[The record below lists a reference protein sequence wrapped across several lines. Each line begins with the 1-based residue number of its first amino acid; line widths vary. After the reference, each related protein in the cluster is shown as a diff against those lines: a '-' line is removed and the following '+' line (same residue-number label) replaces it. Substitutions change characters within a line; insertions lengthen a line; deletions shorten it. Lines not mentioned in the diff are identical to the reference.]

1 MSTSSIIDVP
11 KKAQDKDQLGID
23 AYKNGLTGFINTA
36 QTPLTIA
43 IQGEWGS
50 GKTSLMNAIRHDL
63 CENENSFFGIW
74 INTWEYSL
82 LTDEYTTMTNIIQGI
97 ISSVIQVL
105 EKDKNQNLED
115 LKKKAVGFFKA
126 AARSAAKMG
135 ANAATAGI
143 AGDATDAFFEAADKQ
158 SSLRELHTELQK
170 QINQTIEHNENAKG
184 FLFFIDDLDRINP
197 PVAVQILELLKNI
210 FDLENCIFMLAI
222 DYDVV
227 VKGLEP
233 KFGKKTAENEREFRS
248 FFEKIIQL
256 PFTMPIGQYRV
267 NDLIIDNLKQLQYF
281 NEGELTPDISDV
293 IVDISNLTVG
303 SNPRAIKRL
312 LNSLSL
318 VRSIMIAV
326 EKDSKPSAFE
336 QLINI
341 GVFSIQ
347 IAYPLIFK
355 VLERFPD
362 FTAWNDEVVETFK
375 LKTIDASLKE
385 KLSQNE
391 YFDEEWEQVLYQ
403 LCQRETFLSNRAM
416 QISRLF
422 NTLKNRIE
430 LNATN
435 VSNDTDQTESQ
446 DVTLLDVMTN
456 AIQIASV
463 TSYDNNIEEPKAKE
477 IHKSGFLKGLR
488 ERIKNNL
495 MQQAASKNIEILYQQ
510 KAVKSN
516 LTFLIQKG
524 KHRYR
529 LDFSVHTSAKEYSIL
544 ARYGSW
550 YFVKAIHNDF
560 YKNLEEPEAKE
571 LNAKERFE
579 GMLLKMEELNKE
591 LPENYELNHN
601 VLTNDKHNTVVAT
614 MNVKTP
620 NAWAFIKDQQELD
633 IYLDKIIKFLE
644 AVRDIKIGNS

>member
-1 MSTSSIIDVP
+1 MSTSSIIDIP
-11 KKAQDKDQLGID
+11 KKAGDKDQLGIE
-23 AYKNGLTGFINTA
+23 AYKNGLTNFIDSA

-50 GKTSLMNAIRHDL
+50 GKTSLMNAIKHDL
-63 CENENSFFGIW
+63 CDSNSKFHGIW

-97 ISSVIQVL
+97 IASVISEL
-105 EKDKNQNLED
+105 SKDENQD
-115 LKKKAVGFFKA
+115 LHALKSKAVNFFKA
-126 AARSAAKMG
+126 ATRGATKFG
-135 ANAATAGI
+135 ANALTAGV
-143 AGDATDAFFEAADKQ
+143 AGDATDAFFESTEKQ
-158 SSLRELHTELQK
+158 SSLRDLHSELQE
-170 QINQTIEHNENAKG
+170 QINISVEKNKDIKG

-210 FDLENCIFMLAI
+210 FDLENCIFILAI
-222 DYDVV
+222 DYEVV

-233 KFGKKTAENEREFRS
+233 KFGKKTTENEREFRS

-267 NDLIIDNLKQLQYF
+267 NDLIIDNLIKLQYF
-281 NEGELTPDISDV
+281 NDGELTPEISDV

-318 VRSIMIAV
+318 VRSIMLAV
-326 EKDSKPSAFE
+326 ENESKPTAFE

-347 IAYPLIFK
+347 IAYPLLFR
-355 VLERFPD
+355 VLERYPD
-362 FTAWNDEVVETFK
+362 FTAWNDEVMETFK
-375 LKTIDASLKE
+375 LKTIDADLKE
-385 KLSQNE
+385 KLSKNE

-403 LCQRETFLSNRAM
+403 LCQRENFLSNRAM

-422 NTLKNRIE
+422 NTLKIRIE
-430 LNATN
+430 SNATDEA
-435 VSNDTDQTESQ
+435 NDSQ

-463 TSYDNNIEEPKAKE
+463 TSYDTNIEESKVKE

-488 ERIKNNL
+488 GRIKTSL
-495 MQQAASKNIEILYQQ
+495 LEQAVTKNIKMLYQQ

-516 LTFLIQKG
+516 LTFLIEKENH
-524 KHRYR
+524 KYR
-529 LDFSVHTSAKEYSIL
+529 LDLSVHTSAKEYRIQ
-544 ARYGSW
+544 ARYGCW
-550 YFVKAIHNDF
+550 YFVKARHSNF
-560 YKNLEEPEAKE
+560 ESNLEESEAKAVK
-571 LNAKERFE
+571 AKERFE
-579 GMLLKMEELNKE
+579 GMLSKMDVLSKE
-591 LPENYELNHN
+591 LPDNYYLNHY
-601 VLTNDKHNTVVAT
+601 VLTNDKHNTIVAT
-614 MNVKTP
+614 MNVTTP
-620 NAWAFIKDQQELD
+620 NAWGFIKDEQALE
-633 IYLDKIIKFLE
+633 IYLDKLIKFLE
-644 AVRDIKIGNS
+644 TVEDIKIVGW

>member
-11 KKAQDKDQLGID
+11 KRAIDKDQLGID
-23 AYKNGLTGFINTA
+23 AYKNGLTGFIKTA

-63 CENENSFFGIW
+63 CENQKGFYGIW

-105 EKDKNQNLED
+105 EKDKNQNLD
-115 LKKKAVGFFKA
+115 VLKKKAVGFFKA
-126 AARSAAKMG
+126 AAQSALKIG

-143 AGDATDAFFEAADKQ
+143 AGDATDTFFESAEKQ
-158 SSLRELHTELQK
+158 SSLRELHSELQK
-170 QINQTIEHNENAKG
+170 QINKSIESNESAKG

-233 KFGKKTAENEREFRS
+233 KFGKKTPENEREFRS

-267 NDLIIDNLKQLQYF
+267 NDLIIDNLKKLQYF
-281 NEGELTPDISDV
+281 NEGELTTEVAEV

-318 VRSIMIAV
+318 VRSIMLAV
-326 EKDSKPSAFE
+326 EKESKPTAFE

-355 VLERFPD
+355 VLERYPD
-362 FTAWNDEVVETFK
+362 YTAWNDEVIETFK
-375 LKTIDASLKE
+375 LKSIDPDLKE

-391 YFDEEWEQVLYQ
+391 YFDEEWEQILYQ
-403 LCQRETFLSNRAM
+403 LCQRENFLSNRAM

-422 NTLKNRIE
+422 NTLKTRIE
-430 LNATN
+430 SNATN
-435 VSNDTDQTESQ
+435 ASGDSEDVSLS
-446 DVTLLDVMTN
+446 DVMTN

-463 TSYDNNIEEPKAKE
+463 TSYDNSVEEPKAKE

-488 ERIKNNL
+488 DRIHLKL
-495 MQQAASKNIEILYQQ
+495 IDQAKEKNIVLLYEQ

-516 LTFLIQKG
+516 LTFLQKKG
-524 KHRYR
+524 VHKYR
-529 LDFSVHTSAKEYSIL
+529 VDISIHAGAKEYSLIV
-544 ARYGSW
+544 RFECW
-550 YFVKAIHNDF
+550 YYVKAIHNDF
-560 YKNLEEPEAKE
+560 YKNLEEPHAKSTQ
-571 LNAKERFE
+571 AKERYETTLQNLEQF
-579 GMLLKMEELNKE
+579 KKE
-591 LPENYELNHN
+591 LPENWSLRHHFQNN
-601 VLTNDKHNTVVAT
+601 NKHNTVVFLMGT
-614 MNVKTP
+614 KTP
-620 NAWAFIKDQQELD
+620 NAWAYIKDPAEMELFVKRL
-633 IYLDKIIKFLE
+633 ISFLDAIKE
-644 AVRDIKIGNS
+644 IKIVNIEQ

>member
-1 MSTSSIIDVP
+1 MNTSSIIDVP

-50 GKTSLMNAIRHDL
+50 GKTSLMNAIKHDL
-63 CENENSFFGIW
+63 CADQNGFYGIW

-97 ISSVIQVL
+97 IASVIRVL

-126 AARSAAKMG
+126 AARSAAKVG

-143 AGDATDAFFEAADKQ
+143 AGDATDAFFESSEKQ
-158 SSLRELHTELQK
+158 SSLRELHTELQN
-170 QINQTIEHNENAKG
+170 QINKSIGNKENAKG

-210 FDLENCIFMLAI
+210 FDLENCIFILAI

-233 KFGKKTAENEREFRS
+233 KFGKKTPENEREFRS

-267 NDLIIDNLKQLQYF
+267 NDLIIDNLNQLQYF
-281 NEGELTPDISDV
+281 NEGELTPEVSDT

-318 VRSIMIAV
+318 VRSIMLAV
-326 EKDSKPSAFE
+326 ESESKPTAFE
-336 QLINI
+336 QLTNI

-347 IAYPLIFK
+347 IAYPLLFR
-355 VLERFPD
+355 VLERYPD
-362 FTAWNDEVVETFK
+362 FTAWNDEVIETFK
-375 LKTIDASLKE
+375 LKPLDAELKD

-391 YFDEEWEQVLYQ
+391 YFDEQWEQILYQ
-403 LCQRETFLSNRAM
+403 LCQRENFLSNRAM

-422 NTLKNRIE
+422 NTLKIQIE
-430 LNATN
+430 RNAAKT
-435 VSNDTDQTESQ
+435 SGDSQ

-463 TSYDNNIEEPKAKE
+463 TSYDVANEEPKVKE
-477 IHKSGFLKGLR
+477 IHKSGFLKGVR
-488 ERIKNNL
+488 KRIKETL
-495 MQQAASKNIEILYQQ
+495 IDQGKLKGIEILYQQ

-524 KHRYR
+524 KHKYR
-529 LDFSVHTSAKEYSIL
+529 LDISIHTGAKEYRL
-544 ARYGSW
+544 QTRFECW
-550 YFVKAIHNDF
+550 YYVKAIHNDF
-560 YKNLEEPEAKE
+560 LRNLDEPEAKE
-571 LNAKERFE
+571 KNAKARFND
-579 GMLLKMEELNKE
+579 MLQKMENLSNE
-591 LPENYELNHN
+591 LPDNYELSHH
-601 VLTNDKHNTVVAT
+601 VLTNDSHNTIAT
-614 MNVKTP
+614 KMTVKTP
-620 NAWAFIKDQQELD
+620 NAWVFINDEQELKVYVD
-633 IYLDKIIKFLE
+633 AVIKFLE
-644 AVRDIKIGNS
+644 MVEGIKIVDL

>member
-63 CENENSFFGIW
+63 CENENSFYGIW

-143 AGDATDAFFEAADKQ
+143 AGDATDAFFEASDKQ

-170 QINQTIEHNENAKG
+170 QINESIEHNEKTKG

-210 FDLENCIFMLAI
+210 FDLENCIFILAI

-233 KFGKKTAENEREFRS
+233 KFGKKTPENEREFRS

-267 NDLIIDNLKQLQYF
+267 EDLIIDNLKQLHYF
-281 NEGELTPDISDV
+281 NEGELTADISNT

-318 VRSIMIAV
+318 VRSIMLAV
-326 EKDSKPSAFE
+326 ESESKPTAFE

-347 IAYPLIFK
+347 IAYPLLSR
-355 VLERFPD
+355 VLERYPD

-375 LKTIDASLKE
+375 LQAIDADLKE
-385 KLSQNE
+385 KLSKNE
-391 YFDEEWEQVLYQ
+391 YFDEEWEQILYQ
-403 LCQRETFLSNRAM
+403 LCQRENFLNNRAM

-422 NTLKNRIE
+422 NTLKTIIE
-430 LNATN
+430 NNA
-435 VSNDTDQTESQ
+435 SNGANDSQ
-446 DVTLLDVMTN
+446 DISLLDVMTN
-456 AIQIASV
+456 AIQVASV
-463 TSYDNNIEEPKAKE
+463 TSYDAANEEPKVKE
-477 IHKSGFLKGLR
+477 IHKSGFLKGVR
-488 ERIKNNL
+488 ERIKRKLIDQGKLNG
-495 MQQAASKNIEILYQQ
+495 IEILYQQ

-516 LTFLIQKG
+516 LTFLIPKG
-524 KHRYR
+524 KHNYR
-529 LDFSVHTSAKEYSIL
+529 LDISLHTEAKEYRMQ
-544 ARYGSW
+544 ARYECW
-550 YFVKAIHNDF
+550 YYVKAKHGDF
-560 YKNLEEPEAKE
+560 NRNLVEPEAKHIK
-571 LNAKERFE
+571 AKERFDA
-579 GMLLKMEELNKE
+579 MLGKMDNLSKD
-591 LPENYELNHN
+591 LTSNYSFKHY
-601 VLTNDKHNTVVAT
+601 VLTNDKHNTIVAT
-614 MNVKTP
+614 MSVSMP
-620 NAWAFIKDQQELD
+620 NAWGFIKNEEEMVDYVTNL
-633 IYLDKIIKFLE
+633 IKFLE
-644 AVRDIKIGNS
+644 VVEDIKIVGF

>member
-11 KKAQDKDQLGID
+11 KKAGDKDQLGID

-43 IQGEWGS
+43 VQGEWGS

-63 CENENSFFGIW
+63 CEENKGFYGVW

-97 ISSVIQVL
+97 ISSVIHVL
-105 EKDKNQNLED
+105 EKDKNQNLD
-115 LKKKAVGFFKA
+115 VLKKKAVGFFKA
-126 AARSAAKMG
+126 AAQSATKLG
-135 ANAATAGI
+135 ANFVTAGV
-143 AGDATDAFFEAADKQ
+143 AGDATDVLFESTEKQ
-158 SSLRELHTELQK
+158 SSLRELHKELQK
-170 QINQTIEHNENAKG
+170 QINLSIENNKDVKG

-210 FDLENCIFMLAI
+210 FDLEHCIFILAI

-233 KFGKKTAENEREFRS
+233 KFGKKTPENEREFRS

-267 NDLIIDNLKQLQYF
+267 EDLIIDNLKQLQYF
-281 NEGELTPDISDV
+281 NEGELTTDISNT

-318 VRSIMIAV
+318 VRSIMLAV
-326 EKDSKPSAFE
+326 ESESKPTAFE
-336 QLINI
+336 QLVNI

-347 IAYPLIFK
+347 IAYPLLSR
-355 VLERFPD
+355 VLERYPD
-362 FTAWNDEVVETFK
+362 FTAWDDEVVETFK
-375 LKTIDASLKE
+375 LKAIDADLKE
-385 KLSQNE
+385 KLSKNE

-403 LCQRETFLSNRAM
+403 LCQRENFLSNRTM

-422 NTLKNRIE
+422 NTLKTIIE
-430 LNATN
+430 NNA
-435 VSNDTDQTESQ
+435 SHTEEDSQ
-446 DVTLLDVMTN
+446 DISLLDVMTN

-463 TSYDNNIEEPKAKE
+463 TSYDAASEEPKAKE
-477 IHKSGFLKGLR
+477 IHKSGFLKEVR
-488 ERIKNNL
+488 KRIKNQL
-495 MQQAASKNIEILYQQ
+495 IDQGRLKGIEILYQQ

-516 LTFLIQKG
+516 LTFLIPKG
-524 KHRYR
+524 KHNYR
-529 LDFSVHTSAKEYSIL
+529 FDISLHTEAKFYRMQ
-544 ARYGSW
+544 ARYGCW
-550 YFVKAIHNDF
+550 YYVKAKHNDF
-560 YKNLEEPEAKE
+560 NRNLEEPEAKE
-571 LNAKERFE
+571 LKAKERFDS
-579 GMLLKMEELNKE
+579 MLLKMDSLCKD
-591 LPENYELNHN
+591 LSSHYSLKHYI
-601 VLTNDKHNTVVAT
+601 LTNDKHNTIVAT
-614 MNVKTP
+614 MSVNMP
-620 NAWAFIKDQQELD
+620 NAWSFIKNEEEMADYVTNL
-633 IYLDKIIKFLE
+633 IKFLE
-644 AVRDIKIGNS
+644 VVEDIKIGND

>member
-1 MSTSSIIDVP
+1 MSTSSIIDIP
-11 KKAQDKDQLGID
+11 KKAGDKDQLGIE
-23 AYKNGLTGFINTA
+23 AYKNGLTNFIDSA

-50 GKTSLMNAIRHDL
+50 GKTSLMNAIKHDL
-63 CENENSFFGIW
+63 CDSNSKFHGIW

-97 ISSVIQVL
+97 IASVISEL
-105 EKDKNQNLED
+105 SKDKNQD
-115 LKKKAVGFFKA
+115 LQALKSKAVNFFKA
-126 AARSAAKMG
+126 ATRGATKFG
-135 ANAATAGI
+135 ANALTAGV
-143 AGDATDAFFEAADKQ
+143 AGDATDAFFESTEKQ
-158 SSLRELHTELQK
+158 SSLRDLHSELQE
-170 QINQTIEHNENAKG
+170 QINISVEKNKDIKG

-210 FDLENCIFMLAI
+210 FDLENCIFILAI
-222 DYDVV
+222 DYEVV

-233 KFGKKTAENEREFRS
+233 KFGKKTTENEREFRS

-267 NDLIIDNLKQLQYF
+267 NDLIIDNLIKLQYF
-281 NEGELTPDISDV
+281 NDGELTPEISDV

-318 VRSIMIAV
+318 VRSIMLAV
-326 EKDSKPSAFE
+326 ENESKPTAFE

-347 IAYPLIFK
+347 IAYPLLFR
-355 VLERFPD
+355 VLERYPD
-362 FTAWNDEVVETFK
+362 FTAWNDEVMETFK
-375 LKTIDASLKE
+375 LKTIDADLKE
-385 KLSQNE
+385 KLSKNE

-403 LCQRETFLSNRAM
+403 LCQRENFLSNRAM

-422 NTLKNRIE
+422 NTLKIRIE
-430 LNATN
+430 SNATDEA
-435 VSNDTDQTESQ
+435 NDSQ

-463 TSYDNNIEEPKAKE
+463 TSYDTNIEESKVKE

-488 ERIKNNL
+488 ERIKTSL
-495 MQQAASKNIEILYQQ
+495 LEQAVTKNIKMLYQQ

-516 LTFLIQKG
+516 LTFLIEKENH
-524 KHRYR
+524 KYR
-529 LDFSVHTSAKEYSIL
+529 LDLSVHTSAKEYRIQ
-544 ARYGSW
+544 ARYGCW
-550 YFVKAIHNDF
+550 YFVKARHSNF
-560 YKNLEEPEAKE
+560 ESNLEESEAKAVK
-571 LNAKERFE
+571 AKERFE
-579 GMLLKMEELNKE
+579 GMLLKMDVLSKE
-591 LPENYELNHN
+591 LPDNYYLNHY
-601 VLTNDKHNTVVAT
+601 VLTNDKHNTIVAT
-614 MNVKTP
+614 MNVTTP
-620 NAWAFIKDQQELD
+620 NAWGFIKDEQALE
-633 IYLDKIIKFLE
+633 IYLDKLIKFLE
-644 AVRDIKIGNS
+644 TVDDIKIVGW

>member
-11 KKAQDKDQLGID
+11 KKAADKDQLGID

-50 GKTSLMNAIRHDL
+50 GKTSLMNAIKHDL
-63 CENENSFFGIW
+63 CKDQQGFYGIW

-97 ISSVIQVL
+97 ISSVIVVL
-105 EKDKNQNLED
+105 EKEKNQNLEA

-126 AARSAAKMG
+126 AAKSAAKIG

-143 AGDATDAFFEAADKQ
+143 AGDATDAFFETSDKQ
-158 SSLRELHTELQK
+158 SSLRELHTELQN
-170 QINQTIEHNENAKG
+170 QINLSIGNKENAKG

-210 FDLENCIFMLAI
+210 FDLENCIFILAI
-222 DYDVV
+222 DYEIV

-233 KFGKKTAENEREFRS
+233 KFGKKTSENEREFRS

-267 NDLIIDNLKQLQYF
+267 NDLVIDNLKQLEYF
-281 NEGELTPDISDV
+281 NEGELTSDV
-293 IVDISNLTVG
+293 SDLIVEISNLTVG

-312 LNSLSL
+312 LNSISL
-318 VRSIMIAV
+318 VRSIMLAV
-326 EKDSKPSAFE
+326 ESEVKPTAFE

-347 IAYPLIFK
+347 IAYPLIFR
-355 VLERFPD
+355 VLEHYPD
-362 FTAWNDEVVETFK
+362 FTAWNDEVIETFK
-375 LKTIDASLKE
+375 LKPLDPALKE
-385 KLSQNE
+385 KLAQSE
-391 YFDEEWEQVLYQ
+391 YFDDEWEQILYQ
-403 LCQRETFLSNRAM
+403 LCQRESFLSNRAM

-430 LNATN
+430 SNATN
-435 VSNDTDQTESQ
+435 SSDESQ
-446 DVTLLDVMTN
+446 DVSVHDVMTN

-463 TSYDNNIEEPKAKE
+463 TSYDTITEEPKVKE

-488 ERIKNNL
+488 SRIKNKFIK
-495 MQQAASKNIEILYQQ
+495 QAKAEGIKILYQQ
-510 KAVKSN
+510 KAVRSN
-516 LTFLIQKG
+516 LTFLIDKG
-524 KHRYR
+524 KHKYR
-529 LDFSVHTSAKEYSIL
+529 FDISIHTDAKEYRL
-544 ARYGSW
+544 QARYECW
-550 YFVKAIHNDF
+550 YYMKAKHSDF
-560 YKNLEEPEAKE
+560 FKNLEEPEAKE
-571 LNAKERFE
+571 IKAKERYE
-579 GMLLKMEELNKE
+579 AMLSKMESLSKE
-591 LPENYELNHN
+591 LPENYYLNKYE
-601 VLTNDKHNTVVAT
+601 LTNDHHNTIVVT
-614 MNVKTP
+614 MNAKMT
-620 NAWAFIKDQQELD
+620 NAWGFLKDEQEMESYVNRL
-633 IYLDKIIKFLE
+633 IEFLKTVENIEII
-644 AVRDIKIGNS
+644 N

>member
-1 MSTSSIIDVP
+1 MSTSSIIDIP
-11 KKAQDKDQLGID
+11 KKAGDKDQLGID
-23 AYKNGLTGFINTA
+23 AYKNGLTNFIDSA

-63 CENENSFFGIW
+63 CESNSKFHGIW

-97 ISSVIQVL
+97 IASVISEL
-105 EKDKNQNLED
+105 SKDKNQNLEA
-115 LKKKAVGFFKA
+115 LKSKAVNFFKA
-126 AARSAAKMG
+126 ATRGATKFG
-135 ANAATAGI
+135 ANALTAGV
-143 AGDATDAFFEAADKQ
+143 AGDATDAFFESTEKQ
-158 SSLRELHTELQK
+158 SSLHDLHAELQE
-170 QINQTIEHNENAKG
+170 QINISVEKSNGIKG

-210 FDLENCIFMLAI
+210 FDLENCIFLLAI
-222 DYDVV
+222 DYEVV

-233 KFGKKTAENEREFRS
+233 KFGKKTTENEREFRS

-267 NDLIIDNLKQLQYF
+267 NDLIIDNLTKLQYF
-281 NEGELTPDISDV
+281 NTGELTPEISDV

-318 VRSIMIAV
+318 VRSIMLAV
-326 EKDSKPSAFE
+326 ENESKPTAFE

-347 IAYPLIFK
+347 IAYPLLFR
-355 VLERFPD
+355 VLERYPD
-362 FTAWNDEVVETFK
+362 FTAWNDEVIETFK
-375 LKTIDASLKE
+375 LKAIDADLKD
-385 KLSQNE
+385 KLSKNE

-403 LCQRETFLSNRAM
+403 LCQRENFLSNRAM

-422 NTLKNRIE
+422 NTLKIRIE
-430 LNATN
+430 CNASNETN
-435 VSNDTDQTESQ
+435 DSQ

-463 TSYDNNIEEPKAKE
+463 TSYDTNSEEQKVKE

-488 ERIKNNL
+488 DRIYLKLIN
-495 MQQAASKNIEILYQQ
+495 QAKAKNIEILYEQ
-510 KAVKSN
+510 KAVRSN
-516 LTFLIQKG
+516 LTFLIKKG
-524 KHRYR
+524 VHKYR
-529 LDFSVHTSAKEYSIL
+529 FDISIGSGSKEYTLL
-544 ARYGSW
+544 ARYECW
-550 YFVKAIHNDF
+550 YYVKAIHNDF
-560 YKNLEEPEAKE
+560 NRNLEEPDAKAIK
-571 LNAKERFE
+571 AKDRFDQ
-579 GMLLKMEELNKE
+579 MIIKMEHLSNK
-591 LPENYELNHN
+591 LPDNYKINHR
-601 VLTNDKHNTVVAT
+601 VLTNDKHNTVAAAIAVT
-614 MNVKTP
+614 TP
-620 NAWAFIKDQQELD
+620 NAWAFIKDEDSLQMFLD
-633 IYLDKIIKFLE
+633 NLINLLE
-644 AVRDIKIGNS
+644 VVEDIKIVGI

>member
-1 MSTSSIIDVP
+1 MSTSSIIDIP
-11 KKAQDKDQLGID
+11 KKAHDKDQLGID

-50 GKTSLMNAIRHDL
+50 GKTSLMNAIKHDL
-63 CENENSFFGIW
+63 CKDQDGFYGIW

-97 ISSVIQVL
+97 ISSVITVL
-105 EKDKNQNLED
+105 EKDKNQNLEA
-115 LKKKAVGFFKA
+115 LKKKAVGFFKT
-126 AARSAAKMG
+126 AARSAAKIG

-143 AGDATDAFFEAADKQ
+143 AGDATDAFFETSEKQ
-158 SSLRELHTELQK
+158 SSLRELHTELQN
-170 QINQTIEHNENAKG
+170 QINLSIGKKENAKG

-210 FDLENCIFMLAI
+210 FDLENCIFILAI
-222 DYDVV
+222 DYEIV

-233 KFGKKTAENEREFRS
+233 KFGKKTSDNEREFRS

-267 NDLIIDNLKQLQYF
+267 NDLVIDNLKQLQYF
-281 NEGELTPDISDV
+281 NEGELTADVSDL
-293 IVDISNLTVG
+293 IVEISNLTVG

-318 VRSIMIAV
+318 VRSIMLAV
-326 EKDSKPSAFE
+326 ESESKPTAFE

-347 IAYPLIFK
+347 IAYPLIFR
-355 VLERFPD
+355 VLERYPD
-362 FTAWNDEVVETFK
+362 FTAWNNEVIETFK
-375 LKTIDASLKE
+375 LKPLDPALKD

-391 YFDEEWEQVLYQ
+391 YFDDEWEQILYQ
-403 LCQRETFLSNRAM
+403 LCQRENFLSNRAM

-422 NTLKNRIE
+422 NTLKTRIE
-430 LNATN
+430 KNATN
-435 VSNDTDQTESQ
+435 SSGESQ
-446 DVTLLDVMTN
+446 DVSVQDVMTN

-463 TSYDNNIEEPKAKE
+463 TSYDTVTEEPKVKE

-488 ERIKNNL
+488 SRIKDKL
-495 MQQAASKNIEILYQQ
+495 IKQAATKNIKILYEQ

-516 LTFLIQKG
+516 LTFLIEKG
-524 KHRYR
+524 KHKYR
-529 LDFSVHTSAKEYSIL
+529 LDISIHTGAKEYRL
-544 ARYGSW
+544 QARYECW
-550 YFVKAIHNDF
+550 YYIKAKHSDF
-560 YKNLEEPEAKE
+560 HRNLEEPEAKDIK
-571 LNAKERFE
+571 AKERYE
-579 GMLLKMEELNKE
+579 AMLLKMEHLSKE
-591 LPENYELNHN
+591 LPDSYYLNKYE
-601 VLTNDKHNTVVAT
+601 LTNDKHNTIVVT
-614 MNVKTP
+614 MNVKIT
-620 NAWAFIKDQQELD
+620 NAWGFIKEKEEMEAYVDRLIMFLKTVED
-633 IYLDKIIKFLE
+633 IEII
-644 AVRDIKIGNS
+644 N

>member
-11 KKAQDKDQLGID
+11 KKAGDKDQLGID

-63 CENENSFFGIW
+63 CENENGFYGIW

-82 LTDEYTTMTNIIQGI
+82 LTDEYNTMTNIIQGI

-143 AGDATDAFFEAADKQ
+143 AGDATDAFFEASDKQ
-158 SSLRELHTELQK
+158 SSLRELHMELQK
-170 QINQTIEHNENAKG
+170 QINQSIESNEKAKG

-233 KFGKKTAENEREFRS
+233 KFGKKTPENEREFRS

-267 NDLIIDNLKQLQYF
+267 EDLIIDNLKQLHYF
-281 NEGELTPDISDV
+281 NEGELTDDISNT

-318 VRSIMIAV
+318 VRSIMLAV
-326 EKDSKPSAFE
+326 EKDSKPTAFE

-347 IAYPLIFK
+347 IAYPLLSR
-355 VLERFPD
+355 VLERYPD

-375 LKTIDASLKE
+375 LQAIDADLKE
-385 KLSQNE
+385 KLSKNE
-391 YFDEEWEQVLYQ
+391 YFDEEWEQILYQ
-403 LCQRETFLSNRAM
+403 LCQRENFLSNRAM

-422 NTLKNRIE
+422 NTLKSIIE
-430 LNATN
+430 HNASNGTN
-435 VSNDTDQTESQ
+435 DSNDVS
-446 DVTLLDVMTN
+446 LLDVMTN
-456 AIQIASV
+456 AIQVASV
-463 TSYDNNIEEPKAKE
+463 TSYDAANEEPKAKE

-488 ERIKNNL
+488 TRIKDTL
-495 MQQAASKNIEILYQQ
+495 IQQAASKNITILYEQ

-516 LTFLIQKG
+516 LTFLVQKG
-524 KHRYR
+524 EHRYR
-529 LDFSVHTSAKEYSIL
+529 LDFSVHTSAKEYRIQV
-544 ARYGSW
+544 RYGSW
-550 YFVKAIHNDF
+550 YFVKAIHSDF
-560 YKNLEEPEAKE
+560 QKNLEEPEAKGI
-571 LNAKERFE
+571 NAKARFE
-579 GMLLKMEELNKE
+579 GMLFKMEELNKE
-591 LPENYELNHN
+591 LPENYELNHY

-620 NAWAFIKDQQELD
+620 NAWGFIKEEQELEV
-633 IYLDKIIKFLE
+633 YLDKLIKFLG
-644 AVRDIKIGNS
+644 AVEDIKIGGS